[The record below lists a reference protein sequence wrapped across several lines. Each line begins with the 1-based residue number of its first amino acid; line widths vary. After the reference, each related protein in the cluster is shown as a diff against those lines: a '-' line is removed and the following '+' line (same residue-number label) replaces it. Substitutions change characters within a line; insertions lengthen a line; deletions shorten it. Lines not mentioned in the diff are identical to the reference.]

1 MWWQEKERL
10 QIMTKPFD
18 SFDEF
23 PNPIIKKPELKVE
36 AKEEVVKVEVKARGR
51 KKKVEEPV
59 DIPAEVPA
67 LEE

>member
-1 MWWQEKERL
+1 MIE
-10 QIMTKPFD
+10 PFD

-23 PNPIIKKPELKVE
+23 SNPIIKKPELKVE
-36 AKEEVVKVEVKARGR
+36 AKEEPVKVEAKEEPVKVEVKARGR
-51 KKKVEEPV
+51 KKKVAEPV

>member
-1 MWWQEKERL
+1 MIE
-10 QIMTKPFD
+10 PFD

-23 PNPIIKKPELKVE
+23 TNPIIKKPELKIE
-36 AKEEVVKVEVKARGR
+36 AKEEPVKAEVKTRGR
-51 KKKVEEPV
+51 KKKVAEPI